1 MERVIQTGVLSTGF
15 YGEKEKNDKE
25 AILIGNK
32 IVAQLKNQGFTVEWD
47 GSASKRIEVVDFK
60 WQNRFTSDDEVA
72 EKWGY
77 DSDYS
82 PKGQEDQRWIEINTK
97 SYSNF
102 ALNRDFISKHN
113 NEAREGKHT
122 YFLKMNQFGDKVRKR

>member
-1 MERVIQTGVLSTGF
+1 M
-15 YGEKEKNDKE
+15 EKNEKE

-77 DSDYS
+77 DRVLDLM
-82 PKGQEDQRWIEINTK
+82 EE
-97 SYSNF
+97 
-102 ALNRDFISKHN
+102 
-113 NEAREGKHT
+113 
-122 YFLKMNQFGDKVRKR
+122 